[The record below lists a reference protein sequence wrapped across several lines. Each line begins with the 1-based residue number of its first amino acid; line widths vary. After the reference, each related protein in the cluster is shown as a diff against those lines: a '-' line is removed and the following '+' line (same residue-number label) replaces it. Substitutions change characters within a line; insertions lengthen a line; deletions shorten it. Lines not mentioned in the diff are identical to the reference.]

1 VTYRLP
7 VRVQPAASRTRVGGH
22 RGGVLLVAVTA
33 PAHDDRAN
41 EAARRALADAFHLRP
56 HQVAIVRGHHARDK
70 IVELDLDP
78 AQAQPLL
85 TALIGR

>member
-1 VTYRLP
+1 MTYRLP
-7 VRVQPAASRTRVGGH
+7 IRVHPAASRTRVGGH

-41 EAARRALADAFHLRP
+41 EAARRVLADAFHLRP
-56 HQVAIVRGHHARDK
+56 HQVTIVRGQHSRDK

-78 AQAQPLL
+78 ATAEPRLA
-85 TALIGR
+85 ALIDG